1 MSGAHSSLP
10 ITPARP
16 AAPAVVRRAFPVLR
30 ARRVGA
36 TAAFYERL
44 GFRAGHRHPAQGEP
58 DFVALRRDD
67 AELAVSRDDK
77 AVDLPAGGVDLFV
90 FVEAVD
96 VTVDALRA
104 AGAPVVQEPENT
116 PWGERVAYVRD
127 PAGNRVGLGSPAA

>member
-1 MSGAHSSLP
+1 MSAVHPG
-10 ITPARP
+10 
-16 AAPAVVRRAFPVLR
+16 APAPVRRAFPVLR

-44 GFRAGHRHPAQGEP
+44 GFQAGHRHPAKGEP
-58 DFVALRRDD
+58 DFVALRRDET
-67 AELAVSRDDK
+67 ELAVSRDDR
-77 AVDLPAGGVDLFV
+77 AADRPAGGVDLFV
-90 FVEAVD
+90 FVDAVD
-96 VTVDALRA
+96 AVVDALRA